1 MPRLF
6 NAEKKEEIRN
16 QLISEG
22 KEMMLE
28 EGITKMNLEKLAYSA
43 GIAKGT
49 FYNFFKTK
57 QHFILAII
65 RTYQQQQYEILNQ
78 TAQQRKGT
86 LSVTEAVQMFL
97 TIYDPKTNP
106 MFHMRERDL
115 DWIAEKIPAA
125 ELFDAEMDLKCCRLI
140 LSCVKN
146 LRQDVDYRIVSNFSR
161 MIMFTLMQKE
171 CVHQEVLETNIRMII
186 NMTTHYIL
194 QDDNERNGGE

>member
-16 QLISEG
+16 QLICEG
-22 KEMMLE
+22 KAMMLE

-65 RTYQQQQYEILNQ
+65 RTYQQQQYEVLKQ

-86 LSVTEAVQMFL
+86 LSVKEAVRMFL

-140 LSCVKN
+140 LSCVKD

-186 NMTTHYIL
+186 NMIAHYIL
-194 QDDNERNGGE
+194 QGDIEHNGGE